1 MINFNELALSMEND
15 HEMIQ
20 AIFEAYQ
27 EEYGDGSDKLLM
39 LYQTENWPEL
49 FIFSHSLK
57 GVLASFS
64 EDTAVHFLAM
74 IEESTR
80 DNVAPKATDISLTS
94 KELLMIN
101 AQIANYLKEFVS

>member
-1 MINFNELALSMEND
+1 MINFNKLETSIESS
-15 HEMIQ
+15 HEIVQ

-39 LYQTENWPEL
+39 LYHTENWLVL

-64 EDTAVHFLAM
+64 E
-74 IEESTR
+74 
-80 DNVAPKATDISLTS
+80 ATVG
-94 KELLMIN
+94 
-101 AQIANYLKEFVS
+101 YV